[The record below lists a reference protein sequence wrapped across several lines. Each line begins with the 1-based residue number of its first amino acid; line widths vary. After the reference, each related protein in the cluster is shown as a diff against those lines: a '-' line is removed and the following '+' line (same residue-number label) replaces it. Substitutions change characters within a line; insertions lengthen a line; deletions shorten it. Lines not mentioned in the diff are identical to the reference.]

1 MYHTFHLNNTWQ
13 QKNEKAVDMETK
25 QYMAV
30 VQGDIQRN
38 DIIIWKTLMVVI
50 FQNLWNFK

>member
-1 MYHTFHLNNTWQ
+1 MCQSKNTMYHTFHLNNTWQ

-30 VQGDIQRN
+30 VQGDI
-38 DIIIWKTLMVVI
+38 
-50 FQNLWNFK
+50 